1 MTETKTPTE
10 IHDETLKK
18 LYGNFLKAKKMDEIA
33 PKQLDMAE
41 KRYHLF
47 KDGSYHP
54 NKPSHHATHQ
64 ASQLN
69 NKLTAI
75 NKKHDLA
82 ITKTPS
88 EIHKETLKKLYD
100 DLLAAR
106 TTVQTAPDTLNSA
119 EKKYYTFKD
128 GSYESRM
135 MKRYTLQATELKTQM
150 MQKYDQTMSET
161 MNSLSYYNSQRT
173 YSQNINMIKLTILK
187 DILDKL
193 EQLRDEL
200 ANKNTNNRKSY
211 YVIQDQESVVSWLHF
226 FNQSLFA
233 FAILIIIFS
242 VREHDINKAV
252 MAGII
257 VFLLFIIYGLET
269 VVKVM
274 RKIPTSFNI
283 YTSWAYD
290 NEPDHISIA
299 WFIAAGAIV
308 LYLLLK
314 YTS

>member
-1 MTETKTPTE
+1 MNTMTETKTPAE
-10 IHDETLKK
+10 IHDETLNTK
-18 LYGNFLKAKKMDEIA
+18 L
-33 PKQLDMAE
+33 
-41 KRYHLF
+41 
-47 KDGSYHP
+47 
-54 NKPSHHATHQ
+54 
-64 ASQLN
+64 AS
-69 NKLTAI
+69 I
-75 NKKHDLA
+75 YKKHDSS
-82 ITKTPS
+82 INKTPS
-88 EIHKETLKKLYD
+88 EIRAETLKKLYD

-106 TTVQTAPDTLNSA
+106 TIKETAPDTLNAA
-119 EKKYYTFKD
+119 EKKYYTLKD

-135 MKRYTLQATELKTQM
+135 KIKYTQEAIELKQQM
-150 MQKYDQTMSET
+150 MRKYDQIMSET

-187 DILDKL
+187 DIMDKL

-211 YVIQDQESVVSWLHF
+211 YVIQNQESVVSWLHF

-233 FAILIIIFS
+233 FALLIIIFS
-242 VREHDINKAV
+242 VREHDINKGMV
-252 MAGII
+252 AGTI

-269 VVKVM
+269 WVKLIQ
-274 RKIPTSFNI
+274 KIPTSFNI

-308 LYLLLK
+308 LFLVLK